1 MLGKLL
7 KHEIR
12 HSARYTMAIYAA
24 AFAAMAVTGISLLV
38 DSGWLGATSCG
49 ILYVIGFAS
58 VVVTL
63 VSIIKNFNDTLFARQ
78 GYLTLTLPVKGST
91 LLISKILV
99 SFMWIVASFGV
110 MALTFLVIFYYGKS
124 RSGGTMDSM
133 WSIISMSGILDM
145 LPSKMAIIKFV
156 VIVMII
162 AISTII
168 TYVGYVYFTVTLA
181 NTRLLQSHPKL
192 YGGFIF
198 FFIMTLVNT
207 LGNKLTE
214 YLPLTLNVSSE
225 DVFISFTQMG
235 AEADVLFSYG
245 IGGTIFSALVAVGL
259 LFATGYIIENKVNIK

>member
-24 AFAAMAVTGISLLV
+24 ALAAMAVTGISLLI
-38 DSGWLGATSCG
+38 DSGWLGAVSCG

-58 VVVTL
+58 VVITL
-63 VSIIKNFNDTLFARQ
+63 VSIIKNFNDTLFSRQ

-91 LLISKILV
+91 LLLSKILV
-99 SFMWIVASFGV
+99 SFMWIVVSIAV
-110 MALTFLVIFYYGKS
+110 MGLTLLVIFYYGKA
-124 RSGGTMDSM
+124 RSEGTLESM
-133 WSIISMSGILDM
+133 WSVISMSGILDM
-145 LPSKMAIIKFV
+145 LPSTGAIIKFLIVV
-156 VIVMII
+156 VIL

-181 NTRLLQSHPKL
+181 NTRLLQSHPKF
-192 YGGFIF
+192 YGGIIF
-198 FFIMTLVNT
+198 FGIMMIVNT
-207 LGNKLTE
+207 IGNKLTE
-214 YLPLTLNVSSE
+214 YLPLTVNVGSE
-225 DVFISFTQMG
+225 RVFLSFTQMG
-235 AEADVLFSYG
+235 AEPDVLISYG